1 MALDVKRQRWGEAV
15 GLSLA
20 GEMDIAEA
28 PRVEAQIKQLEESR
42 PPTLLLD
49 LRGLTFMDSTG
60 LRVVLGADR
69 RARDDDRRLS
79 IVRGPDSIQRL
90 FAITRLDTRLHFVDD
105 PSPFQDD
112 AAPTPAG
119 P

>member
-1 MALDVKRQRWGEAV
+1 MALDVRRQWWGEIP

-28 PRVEAQIKQLEESR
+28 PRVEAQFKQMEESK
-42 PPTLLLD
+42 PATLLLD
-49 LRGLTFMDSTG
+49 LRDLTFMDSTG

-69 RARDDDRRLS
+69 RARDESRRLV

-90 FAITRLDTRLHFVDD
+90 FTITRLDTRLDFIDD
-105 PSPFQDD
+105 PSALQGDG
-112 AAPTPAG
+112 APVP
-119 P
+119 